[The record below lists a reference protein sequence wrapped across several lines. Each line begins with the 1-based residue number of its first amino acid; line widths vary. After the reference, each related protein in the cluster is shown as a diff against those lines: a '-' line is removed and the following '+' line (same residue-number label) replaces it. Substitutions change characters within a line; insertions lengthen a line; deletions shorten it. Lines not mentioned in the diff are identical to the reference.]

1 LAGSRIQSKF
11 FLTASATP
19 SAGAASALQSAA
31 GIDWLEIKS
40 VSDAFGG
47 DAFGPSGPYVYIA
60 AVAHGKLDPRDP
72 ANSRIVDLD
81 KAPRTNGLVDYQ
93 VDVGI
98 LRPKDAAVA
107 GTSVRPGSICQHDVE
122 RSGAALGK
130 AKPMRWL
137 RTDRAGK
144 TAVAVKRDGL
154 RRSGPG
160 GCPGQEWIEA

>member
-1 LAGSRIQSKF
+1 MSAVHMPRASIASESALAQKPTSTISGRRAEALAGSRIQSKF

-40 VSDAFGG
+40 VTDAFGG

-107 GTSVRPGSICQHDVE
+107 GN
-122 RSGAALGK
+122 LGQTRFNMP
-130 AKPMRWL
+130 AR
-137 RTDRAGK
+137 
-144 TAVAVKRDGL
+144 
-154 RRSGPG
+154 
-160 GCPGQEWIEA
+160 C

>member
-1 LAGSRIQSKF
+1 MGLLRDALDACPGRVINGIIPVQQRGEQSRCSNSMWGDPRALLALS
-11 FLTASATP
+11 LLLAASATP

-31 GIDWLEIKS
+31 GIDWLEIES
-40 VSDAFGG
+40 VTDAFGG

-107 GTSVRPGSICQHDVE
+107 GN
-122 RSGAALGK
+122 LGQTRFNMP
-130 AKPMRWL
+130 AR
-137 RTDRAGK
+137 
-144 TAVAVKRDGL
+144 
-154 RRSGPG
+154 
-160 GCPGQEWIEA
+160 C